1 MKSVST
7 AFVALAALCWG
18 LSGGIGGI
26 LMANG
31 WDAFVIKI
39 MIGTGA

>member
-1 MKSVST
+1 MERVST
-7 AFVALAALCWG
+7 AFVALAARCWG

-31 WDAFVIKI
+31 WDAFVVKT
-39 MIGTGA
+39 MIATGA

>member
-7 AFVALAALCWG
+7 AFVALAVLCWG

-26 LMANG
+26 PMANG
-31 WDAFVIKI
+31 WDAFVIKN